1 MTIVEAFL
9 TVAEASVRRGC
20 SSLMARALISMDY
33 RITVPKGDSEEFD
46 EDELLTVSPDHMCL
60 VAGMMLS
67 GLTGPMMGVREDV
80 STEARGAIVG
90 GLDRVSRG
98 MPAEGV
104 SDAALESNMNDNID
118 LI

>member
-9 TVAEASVRRGC
+9 EVAEASVRRGC

-33 RITVPKGDSEEFD
+33 RITVPKGEFGEFD
-46 EDELLTVSPDHMCL
+46 EDELLTVSPDHMCI
-60 VAGMMLS
+60 VAGMMMS
-67 GLTGPMMGVREDV
+67 GLMGPMVAVREDV
-80 STEARGAIVG
+80 STKARGAIVG

-104 SDAALESNMNDNID
+104 SDAALEANMSDNID